1 LNEPTGVRAAETM
14 TMSVMGYAPSNG
26 ESLGQKR
33 SLGRPYRTSAKRIPS
48 QAAAISRRKQ
58 RLCLALR
65 RGKAEFALRPGLR
78 GRERRQ
84 CGEPRDGDVNVA
96 DASGQAPNEDGAE
109 AGGVTVVIK
118 KYANRRLYNTAA
130 STYVTLDH
138 LSEMVREGVD
148 FVVLDAKTGDDI
160 TRSVL
165 TQIIFEQESRGQNLL
180 PVQFLRRLIRFY
192 GDQMQGFLPPYLE
205 MSMESFAKTQEKMRE
220 NMSRAFGATTPMA
233 AFEEQAQRNM
243 ALFQQAL
250 TMWSPFAQGA
260 QGMPFQPGNTGA
272 ATSDDADKDEQLAEL
287 RRQMETMQKQLNAMS
302 RDKG

>member
-1 LNEPTGVRAAETM
+1 M
-14 TMSVMGYAPSNG
+14 
-26 ESLGQKR
+26 
-33 SLGRPYRTSAKRIPS
+33 
-48 QAAAISRRKQ
+48 
-58 RLCLALR
+58 
-65 RGKAEFALRPGLR
+65 
-78 GRERRQ
+78 
-84 CGEPRDGDVNVA
+84 A
-96 DASGQAPNEDGAE
+96 DANGPAAGD
-109 AGGVTVVIK
+109 AGGPETEGEAVIIK

-148 FVVLDAKTGDDI
+148 FVVLDAKSGDDI

-205 MSMESFAKTQEKMRE
+205 MSMESFAKAQEKMRE

-243 ALFQQAL
+243 AMFQQAL
-250 TMWSPFAQGA
+250 QAWTAPFAAGA
-260 QGMPFQPGNTGA
+260 MPGFPATPRPGA
-272 ATSDDADKDEQLAEL
+272 APASADADKDEQLALL
-287 RRQMETMQKQLNAMS
+287 REQMAAMQKQLDAMAK
-302 RDKG
+302 R